1 MQWSPQSLGWNWP
14 ECRLM
19 SSRTEN
25 KLHSGMLMSWQPKL
39 RYTPHRRYETF
50 GDQLSYSSTWRKC
63 LAQMRWPRGLA
74 LTRRQQL
81 QLNNHL
87 PAIDELLKVRALRKM
102 LEAFGE
108 GLISA
113 INPVTG
119 RLHANFL
126 IAGAT
131 TGRFA
136 ARGPNLQ
143 QMPKSST
150 VALRCSLSSGS
161 WQCW

>member
-1 MQWSPQSLGWNWP
+1 MPIDVVARRKQVAQWNADVLAAEAALHAASPLRDIRRPAELQLHLEEVLSANALAAWP
-14 ECRLM
+14 
-19 SSRTEN
+19 RTETG
-25 KLHSGMLMSWQPKL
+25 KL
-39 RYTPHRRYETF
+39 
-50 GDQLSYSSTWRKC
+50 
-63 LAQMRWPRGLA
+63 